1 MRTVTA
7 DETTTEAPG
16 RIEAGVAGDEAKV
29 PKRPKGP
36 KAPKA
41 AASARGRYHHGD
53 LANALTREA
62 TAMAREGGPDA
73 IVLREA
79 ARRVGV
85 SATAAYR
92 HFAAH
97 ENLLFAVKVKA
108 QQALAD
114 AMEQSLAQVPASG
127 SAAEDAIRR
136 TYVLGETYV
145 RFALS
150 EPGLFRTAFTHDV
163 GIRVYD
169 IQARPPTP
177 EGEGED
183 PAASQQTGPDVEAYR
198 SFQLL
203 GEILDDLVETG
214 LLPPQRRPDAEFAP
228 WAAVHGLAT
237 LFLDGPLD
245 TLPAQQRNV
254 VLHSTL
260 DTIIRG
266 LIDDAA

>member
-7 DETTTEAPG
+7 DETRTEEPG
-16 RIEAGVAGDEAKV
+16 QLEADGGGDEAKA
-29 PKRPKGP
+29 PKVS
-36 KAPKA
+36 KA
-41 AASARGRYHHGD
+41 AASVRGRYHHGD

-108 QQALAD
+108 QQALAE

-136 TYVLGETYV
+136 GYVFGEAYV
-145 RFALS
+145 KFALS
-150 EPGLFRTAFTHDV
+150 EPGLFRTAFTHDT
-163 GIRVYD
+163 GIRVHD
-169 IQARPPTP
+169 TQAQTPTP
-177 EGEGED
+177 EGED
-183 PAASQQTGPDVEAYR
+183 PTASRQTGPDMEAYR

-203 GEILDDLVETG
+203 SEVLDDLVEAG
-214 LLPPQRRPDAEFAP
+214 LLPPERRPNAEFAP
-228 WAAVHGLAT
+228 WAAMHGLAT

-245 TLPAQQRNV
+245 TLPAQQRDV
-254 VLHSTL
+254 VLRSTL

-266 LIDDAA
+266 LINSTA